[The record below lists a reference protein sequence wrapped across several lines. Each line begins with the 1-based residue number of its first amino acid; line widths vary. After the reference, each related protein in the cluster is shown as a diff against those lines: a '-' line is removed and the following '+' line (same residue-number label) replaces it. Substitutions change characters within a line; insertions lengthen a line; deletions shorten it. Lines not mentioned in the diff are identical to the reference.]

1 MSPEVL
7 IVGAGPTGLV
17 LALWLTRLGISVRIV
32 DRSAGPGE
40 TSRAIAVQ
48 ARTLEYH
55 RQVGLADD
63 VIAGGIRVEQITVRE
78 RGRAIARARLGDM
91 GAGQSP
97 YPFVLSLAQDEHERV
112 LVAHLERAGVC
123 VERGTELMALTQADD
138 GVRATLESARGSEV
152 VDAAYVC
159 GCDGASSTTRRLL
172 GIEFPGGTYAQVFF
186 VADAAV
192 SGAAAEG
199 GLQMC
204 LGAQDFCLVI
214 PVRSTG
220 SFRLI
225 GLVPPEHE
233 QQETIRFE
241 DVEAAVTRTTG
252 LAVRAVNWFSAYQ
265 LHHRVAAHFRK
276 GRAFL
281 LGDAGHIHSPAGGQG
296 MNTGIGDA
304 VNLAWKLAAVVQERG
319 SDALL
324 DTYESERIAFART
337 LVASTDR
344 MFQAVASRS
353 RLGTVWRLG
362 VLARVIPW
370 ALASRFVRRQA
381 FRLVSQIRVEYRRS
395 ALSAGTAG
403 SVHGGDRLP
412 WVEDL
417 DNFAPLAS
425 LDWQAHVYGEA
436 GTALRQAA
444 ERQGLALRQFPWSE
458 AVESAGLSRDALY
471 LVRPDG
477 HVALAAVEQDVAAL
491 DRHLA
496 RFATYRKL
504 D

>member
-1 MSPEVL
+1 MPCQVL

-17 LALWLTRLGISVRIV
+17 LALWLTRLGVSVRIV

-48 ARTLEYH
+48 ARTLEYY

-63 VIAGGIRVEQITVRE
+63 IVAGGIRVEQITVRE
-78 RGRAIARARLGDM
+78 RGRAIAQARLGDM

-97 YPFVLSLAQDEHERV
+97 FPFVLSLAQDEHERV
-112 LVAHLERAGVC
+112 LVAHLERVGVR
-123 VERGTELMALTQADD
+123 VERRTQLTTLAQTGD
-138 GVRATLESARGSEV
+138 GVRATLESERGAEV
-152 VDAAYVC
+152 VEADYLC
-159 GCDGASSTTRRLL
+159 GCDGASSTTRHLL

-192 SGAAAEG
+192 SGAAASG

-204 LGAQDFCLVI
+204 LGVQDFCLVI

-233 QQETIRFE
+233 AQETIRFE
-241 DVEAAVTRTTG
+241 DVAEAVTRTTG
-252 LAVRAVNWFSAYQ
+252 LAVQTVNWFSAYR
-265 LHHRVAAHFRK
+265 LHHRVAATFRK
-276 GRAFL
+276 GCAFV

-304 VNLAWKLAAVVQERG
+304 VNLAWKLAAVVKRRA
-319 SDALL
+319 SASIL

-370 ALASRFVRRQA
+370 ALGTRVVRRQA

-403 SVHGGDRLP
+403 RVHGGDRLP
-412 WVEDL
+412 WVDGL
-417 DNFAPLAS
+417 DNFAPLAA
-425 LDWQAHVYGEA
+425 LDWQVHVYGEA
-436 GTALRQAA
+436 APALRESAA
-444 ERQGLALRQFPWSE
+444 RRGLAVHQLAWSD
-458 AVESAGLSRDALY
+458 AAAAAGLARDALY

-477 HVALAAVEQDVAAL
+477 HVALAAPAQDVATL
-491 DRHLA
+491 DAHLT
-496 RFATYRKL
+496 RCGLVQQT
-504 D
+504 